1 MRKLILSL
9 LVVVCSIMHLTA
21 ASSDMSMIKA
31 AIISQLLSDNS
42 NDLIVAE
49 LATKYF
55 PEGVDTDQCLM
66 ELVAYALPSSREI
79 KRLIEE
85 QNQDGS
91 WNGIYYTS
99 KARSAWEAQA
109 HIKNIMKMARSY
121 KSPSSTFFNSPTLLD
136 ALTLALEYWCDNKF
150 VCPNWWYNAIGV
162 PKVLAPALLLLED
175 DLSEELM
182 AKGIKK
188 LDPADRE
195 MTGQNKV
202 WLNGITLIKGVLLN
216 DPSIVARTSEAI
228 KSELRLSEEEGIQYD
243 WSFHQ
248 HGAMQQFG
256 NYGLAFASS
265 LSYWMSILNNTSY
278 DFTTEQKE
286 IMRNYVTQGLNVT
299 IWRGYM
305 DVSSCGRQLFLN
317 SQAGKAASLLTSN
330 LNMINMDREAKE
342 EYENYIVRNYLAPE
356 TNNLTGNFTFPISK
370 YTIHRADDFLFSV
383 KMFSRRIIGGE
394 ITNNENLKGYH
405 LADGATMIYRTGAEY
420 DNIFPF
426 WNWKYIPGT
435 TVEINDKPL
444 KVLSNQD
451 KYLNGS
457 NFVGCLGEGMY
468 GLAAIEYRRNGVEA
482 NKSWF
487 FFLDQI
493 VCLGNGAKAESGDN
507 LATTLNQCHYQGE
520 GFYLSANDTIST
532 IEKSKSYSSSK
543 VWSDGIGYKSLD
555 DLPIEFIAQE
565 QSGDWHEVAQLYPSQ
580 IVSGEV
586 FSAQIKHEATYGYL
600 VAPSAQ
606 KEQFLKDE
614 SCDRFKVLR
623 NDSAATAVEST
634 ELDLVMVVFWQ
645 AGSVESS
652 KCGTITSQHPT
663 IMMVKRENG
672 ELITTEYNPIEFEER
687 Y

>member
-1 MRKLILSL
+1 
-9 LVVVCSIMHLTA
+9 
-21 ASSDMSMIKA
+21 
-31 AIISQLLSDNS
+31 
-42 NDLIVAE
+42 
-49 LATKYF
+49 
-55 PEGVDTDQCLM
+55 
-66 ELVAYALPSSREI
+66 
-79 KRLIEE
+79 
-85 QNQDGS
+85 
-91 WNGIYYTS
+91 
-99 KARSAWEAQA
+99 
-109 HIKNIMKMARSY
+109 
-121 KSPSSTFFNSPTLLD
+121 
-136 ALTLALEYWCDNKF
+136 
-150 VCPNWWYNAIGV
+150 
-162 PKVLAPALLLLED
+162 
-175 DLSEELM
+175 
-182 AKGIKK
+182 
-188 LDPADRE
+188 
-195 MTGQNKV
+195 
-202 WLNGITLIKGVLLN
+202 
-216 DPSIVARTSEAI
+216 
-228 KSELRLSEEEGIQYD
+228 
-243 WSFHQ
+243 
-248 HGAMQQFG
+248 
-256 NYGLAFASS
+256 
-265 LSYWMSILNNTSY
+265 
-278 DFTTEQKE
+278 
-286 IMRNYVTQGLNVT
+286 
-299 IWRGYM
+299 
-305 DVSSCGRQLFLN
+305 
-317 SQAGKAASLLTSN
+317 
-330 LNMINMDREAKE
+330 MDREAKE

-663 IMMVKRENG
+663 MMMVKRENG
-672 ELITTEYNPIEFEER
+672 ELIMTEYNPIEFEER